1 MNYKLYWWIRKHFLS
16 CVFFFK
22 KQKFRHMEHK
32 DTQLF
37 SRSLKLSIAKTM
49 LIRLALSSL
58 LVCFIVG
65 LDHVL
70 IANTQIEGFDT
81 SLYKDLLLG
90 GMGIAGVILGLY
102 CANIAS
108 IFSAKYSNVPKQI
121 AYDFQSDIITKS
133 SIKEIIGYIVTCT
146 LTLMLCIAKIPLT
159 WISLSIIAILTI
171 RVVIVFSIS
180 GTRTYI
186 LSDTFRISDIHTN
199 RINNALRKISKKNTI
214 TSDISFQHHI
224 QKVCGKDIAVL
235 SEIAQYNLD
244 IPATQNSSMYEFM
257 ENNLILI
264 GRYWKIKNSIPHN
277 SKWFADKTIYPQW
290 HTASHAETSIA
301 ARHSISIDGKQT
313 PNLWWF
319 EDELLAVNEICLE
332 KLIRDSDKPS
342 IIKYLNKLAFLSA
355 DAINANSHTY
365 WVQHLNRIQRKMLA
379 FVGSI
384 QNVDTST
391 EDELAS
397 IFDIIASAYVAM
409 LKSANRT
416 LSSFDINKVLDHAC
430 TLHNNYDAET
440 GLLQFVNNDICDSL
454 YRQISAEIKIEKQ
467 RITPEWFIKQTIAKQ
482 IYSFL
487 EDVVENTE
495 QIIDEYIKA
504 GKFLHEKKLNY
515 CAAVFFAH
523 CFEIINNCEEI
534 IASISVYFPDLEKMH
549 VEKTYPW
556 EKVTTQGATESL
568 STLYQTAPALLI
580 KNCGSFA
587 IHNWNNRE
595 DKPDFLGLCY
605 NHMCEHLI
613 RSIEA
618 NDYSKFE
625 ALYCDFFSLT
635 LFYQEY
641 VRTNVVKR
649 KEPHLQGAVIY
660 AATEPYVEYGI
671 ISGLATLWGEFISDN
686 RWRLLVQTTLEKFL
700 EKDQEEKKN
709 VLTQITQ
716 FVQGRRGFFVG
727 ITNRSVMQTD
737 WEMRVAHTMTRDEH
751 FQLEY
756 GKFGQ
761 KFLKTNSKLLHA
773 FAGSLFG
780 DMLDFHNT
788 EDIFYVVF
796 VNQYLDQN
804 KKYKS
809 QSKWEEEIENDR
821 Y

>member
-1 MNYKLYWWIRKHFLS
+1 MEYSDRKDYIKPIEVYIL
-16 CVFFFK
+16 K
-22 KQKFRHMEHK
+22 TILKQV
-32 DTQLF
+32 LV
-37 SRSLKLSIAKTM
+37 SIIAVSVM
-49 LIRLALSSL
+49 
-58 LVCFIVG
+58 VG
-65 LDHVL
+65 LDYFIL
-70 IANTQIEGFDT
+70 ITAKIAPFDGD
-81 SLYKDLLLG
+81 LYKELLLA

-108 IFSAKYSNVPKQI
+108 IFSAKYSNVPNSI
-121 AYDFQSDIITKS
+121 SHDFQNDIITKS
-133 SIKEIIGYIVTCT
+133 AIKEIVGYIVICT
-146 LTLMLCIAKIPLT
+146 LLLMLCITKIPTT
-159 WISLSIIAILTI
+159 WASLCIIVFLTI
-171 RVVIVFSIS
+171 KMIVVFSTS

-186 LSDTFRISDIHTN
+186 LSDTFRIADIHTN
-199 RINNALRKISKKNTI
+199 RINDALRKISKKDII
-214 TSDISFQHHI
+214 TSDRSFQHHI
-224 QKVCGKDIAVL
+224 QKVCEKDISVL

-244 IPATQNSSMYEFM
+244 IPTTQNSSMYEFM

-319 EDELLAVNEICLE
+319 EDELLAINEICLE
-332 KLIRDSDKPS
+332 KLIRDSDRAS

-355 DAINANSHTY
+355 DAISVNSHTY
-365 WVQHLNRIQRKMLA
+365 WVHHLNQIQRKMLT

-384 QNVDTST
+384 QNVDPST

-397 IFDIIASAYVAM
+397 IFDILASAHVAV
-409 LKSANRT
+409 LKSASRM
-416 LSSFDINKVLDHAC
+416 LSSFDINKILDLAC
-430 TLHNNYDAET
+430 TLHKNYDAET
-440 GLLQFVNNDICDSL
+440 SLLQFINNDICDSL
-454 YRQISAEIKIEKQ
+454 YRQITAEIKIEKR
-467 RITPEWFIKQTIAKQ
+467 RITPDWFIKQTIAKQ
-482 IYSFL
+482 IYIYL
-487 EDVVENTE
+487 EGVLENAE

-504 GKFLHEKKLNY
+504 GKSLHEKKLTY

-523 CFEIINNCEEI
+523 CFEIINNCEELVTLI
-534 IASISVYFPDLEKMH
+534 SISFPMLEKMH

-556 EKVTTQGATESL
+556 EKITTHGVTKAL
-568 STLYQTAPALLI
+568 KNLYQTAPALLI

-595 DKPDFLGLCY
+595 EKPDFLGLCY
-605 NHMCEHLI
+605 NHLSEHLV

-635 LFYQEY
+635 LLYQEY
-641 VRTNVVKR
+641 IRTNVIKR

-686 RWRLLVQTTLEKFL
+686 RWRRLVQTTLEKFL
-700 EKDQEEKKN
+700 EKDQEEKKK

-716 FVQGRRGFFVG
+716 FVQGRRGFFAG
-727 ITNRSVMQTD
+727 ITSRSITQTN
-737 WEMRVAHTMTRDEH
+737 WEMRIAHAMVRDEH
-751 FQLEY
+751 FQIEY
-756 GKFGQ
+756 QKFGQ
-761 KFLKTNSKLLHA
+761 TFLRTDSKLLHA
-773 FAGSLFG
+773 FSGSLFG

-788 EDIFYVVF
+788 EDVFYIVF
-796 VNQYLDQN
+796 VNEYLDQD
-804 KKYKS
+804 KKYIS
-809 QSKWEEEIENDR
+809 LSKWEEDLENGK